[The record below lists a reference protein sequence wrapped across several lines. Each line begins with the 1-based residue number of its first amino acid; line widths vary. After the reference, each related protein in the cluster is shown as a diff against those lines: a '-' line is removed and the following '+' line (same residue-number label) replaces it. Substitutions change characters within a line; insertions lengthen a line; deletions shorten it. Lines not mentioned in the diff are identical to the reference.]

1 MDFTVGIVSRN
12 LATSLIFVEFRDSR
26 NLHVFRRNER
36 RVGHNA
42 KFEWHTVCHVSSIKF
57 SQVEF
62 KVGPTMTHGMM
73 PFDRKVKIVGRK
85 DKIGILAIVNEWD
98 KR

>member
-12 LATSLIFVEFRDSR
+12 LATTSLFVKFRDSR
-26 NLHVFRRNER
+26 
-36 RVGHNA
+36 VGHLA
-42 KFEWHTVCHVSSIKF
+42 HFEWHTVCHVSSIKF
-57 SQVEF
+57 SQVEL

-73 PFDRKVKIVGRK
+73 TFDRKVKIVGRM
-85 DKIGILAIVNEWD
+85 DKFGILAIVNEWD

>member
-1 MDFTVGIVSRN
+1 MGH
-12 LATSLIFVEFRDSR
+12 LA
-26 NLHVFRRNER
+26 H
-36 RVGHNA
+36 
-42 KFEWHTVCHVSSIKF
+42 FEWHTVCHLSSIKF
-57 SQVEF
+57 SQVEL

-73 PFDRKVKIVGRK
+73 PLDRKVNIGGIR